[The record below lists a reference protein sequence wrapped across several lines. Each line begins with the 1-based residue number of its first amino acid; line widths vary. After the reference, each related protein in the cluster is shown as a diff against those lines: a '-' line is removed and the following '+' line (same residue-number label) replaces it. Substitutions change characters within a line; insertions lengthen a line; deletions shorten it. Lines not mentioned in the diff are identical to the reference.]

1 MIKISNTQ
9 KWREINKEYYNEYMK
24 NYMFNYRKKDK
35 IKIKMGC
42 PRGKRRLHND
52 KCDFKIIKK
61 SVIVE
66 F

>member
-35 IKIKMGC
+35 NEDFTTKE
-42 PRGKRRLHND
+42 RLIGV
-52 KCDFKIIKK
+52 F
-61 SVIVE
+61 IV
-66 F
+66 FFLSILYLQLVG